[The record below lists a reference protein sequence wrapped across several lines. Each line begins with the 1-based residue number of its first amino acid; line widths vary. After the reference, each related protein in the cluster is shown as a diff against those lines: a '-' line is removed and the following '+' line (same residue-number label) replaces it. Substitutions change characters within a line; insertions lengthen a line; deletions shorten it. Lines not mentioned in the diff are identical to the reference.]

1 MKNLTLFVVLLAL
14 AGVACQNKKGPNSSY
29 GGSTGTP
36 IAELKTVYFDF
47 DDSTI
52 RSDQVSILDGNAQFL
67 KGNSGVRTNVEGH
80 CDERGTNEYNLAL
93 GDRRAKS
100 TKNYLVNLG
109 VDPARLNTISFG
121 EEKPVCS
128 GHDEGCWWQNRRS
141 AFVKQ

>member
-1 MKNLTLFVVLLAL
+1 MKKIALFVVILAL

-29 GGSTGTP
+29 GGGTGAP
-36 IAELKTVYFDF
+36 IAGLKTVYFDF

-52 RSDQVSILDGNAQFL
+52 RSDQTSVLEGNAQFF
-67 KGNSGVRTNVEGH
+67 KNNSGVRSNVEGH

-93 GDRRAKS
+93 GDRRAKA

-109 VDPARLNTISFG
+109 VDPARMNTISFG

-128 GHDEGCWWQNRRS
+128 AHDESCWWQNRRG